1 MEKRETEEKSNEEV
15 SEHLSESVKKK
26 QKKQIQWIVGLMIIV
41 ILVISIFPTTYNYLF
56 NQFSYAGLKFQKT
69 KLHGLVFYSTMI
81 PLTKK
86 MPVPGQSM
94 TEKDVIG
101 NYPINLRS
109 DPRQIEYIKINLS
122 SEAITFKKMNTV
134 YISLNPEMEKCSDNT
149 LALVNF
155 AGFLKDF
162 GSMKIKSAISDK
174 ASAEESNIT
183 FVTCENHPT
192 NTVINI
198 QSGNETSIKKVNNN
212 CYYLTYN
219 KCEIISVT
227 ERLQLLIIEG
237 YMNHFYGNFVEE
249 DDGYIKLQEPN
260 NSLQIMN
267 VTKN

>member
-1 MEKRETEEKSNEEV
+1 MEKGETEKKDEEV
-15 SEHLSESVKKK
+15 TEHLSESTKKK
-26 QKKQIQWIVGLMIIV
+26 QKKQMQWIVGFMIIL

-69 KLHGLVFYSTMI
+69 KLQGLVFYSTMI

-86 MPVPGQSM
+86 TPVPGQSM

-101 NYPINLRS
+101 NYPINFRS
-109 DPRQIEYIKINLS
+109 DPRQLDYIKLNLS

-162 GSMKIKSAISDK
+162 GSMRVKSAISDRK
-174 ASAEESNIT
+174 SAEKFNIT
-183 FVTCENHPT
+183 YVTCENHPT

-198 QSGNETSIKKVNNN
+198 ESGNETIIKKIDDN
-212 CYYLTYN
+212 CYYLIYN
-219 KCEIISVT
+219 NCEIIPVT
-227 ERLQLLIIEG
+227 EKFQLLIIEG
-237 YMNHFYGNFVEE
+237 YMDHFYGNFKEE
-249 DDGYIKLQEPN
+249 DNGYIKLQEPN
-260 NSLQIMN
+260 QSLQIGNM
-267 VTKN
+267 TKN